1 MFKIIPILLFM
12 GIAMLPYTGLSLAK
26 SRPKQFNVNG
36 VPFRVDLE
44 VAASVRGDVK
54 LEHGVYLFRV
64 NCSTESCSLER
75 ISLNECVQD
84 KIGRSSFTP
93 KVDYW
98 ASWAGFL
105 EANQLSD
112 NVLELV
118 IFQGTHH
125 QLPAKMILTFVP
137 GTPPFK
143 QLKSFET
150 SGFIDFRL
158 FPDID
163 AHIDY
168 VPLYGNQWKQ
178 LDCPV
183 FLPGIK

>member
-1 MFKIIPILLFM
+1 MPILLLM
-12 GIAMLPYTGLSLAK
+12 GIAMLSYTELSLAK
-26 SRPKQFNVNG
+26 YRPKQFTVNG

-44 VAASVRGDVK
+44 VAASVRDDVK
-54 LEHGVYLFRV
+54 LEHGIYLFRI
-64 NCSTESCSLER
+64 NCAAESCSLER
-75 ISLNECVQD
+75 ISLNECLKD
-84 KIGRSSFTP
+84 KKGMSSFTP
-93 KVDYW
+93 KVDDW
-98 ASWAGFL
+98 SSWAGFL

-125 QLPAKMILTFVP
+125 QLPAKMILTFIP
-137 GTPPFK
+137 DTPPFK

-150 SGFIDFRL
+150 SGFIDLRL